1 MSGRAIH
8 RHVLVDVDE
17 ALVDAAVDAV
27 AGAMDRLDV
36 AADAEVAVVIAD
48 DVYLHRLNLAY
59 RGYDKPTDVLSFRA
73 GGDADRWPGGGAV
86 DADADAG
93 ADVAGGA
100 ADAGDGTEL
109 GDIVISLPYAAR
121 SAAARSAPVVDELRL
136 LAVHGLLHLLGHDD
150 ADEAGAAGMRAEE
163 VRLGVRVE
171 GDEGD
176 VGPGFREVS

>member
-1 MSGRAIH
+1 M
-8 RHVLVDVDE
+8 DE

-27 AGAMDRLDV
+27 AGAMDRLAV

-86 DADADAG
+86 DADADDGAG
-93 ADVAGGA
+93 
-100 ADAGDGTEL
+100 DAGDGTEL